1 MFFFWLVRG
10 LSYCVTLILSEIFQ
24 RELLHSIFTVEN
36 FYWVLTKLR
45 QALLSSLPQR
55 LRNATDKPNEMMPRR
70 AAQQAVSESES
81 ELSNSSNSARLAM
94 ISLSRGSSARTSW
107 GRHLTK
113 HHRWPLCLRTK

>member
-70 AAQQAVSESES
+70 AAQQKKQYRRASP
-81 ELSNSSNSARLAM
+81 
-94 ISLSRGSSARTSW
+94 SSATPA
-107 GRHLTK
+107 T
-113 HHRWPLCLRTK
+113 PLVLAWR